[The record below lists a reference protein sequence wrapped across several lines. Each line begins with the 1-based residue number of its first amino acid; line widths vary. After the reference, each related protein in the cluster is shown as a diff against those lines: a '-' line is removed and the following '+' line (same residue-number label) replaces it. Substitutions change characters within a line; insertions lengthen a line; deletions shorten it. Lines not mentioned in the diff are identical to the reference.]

1 MKPPGSGSHYLP
13 HALPPNII
21 TLRIRILMHKF
32 WRDTNIQFITVDDIT
47 VLLQTKKLGLSL
59 KDYTV
64 SRM

>member
-1 MKPPGSGSHYLP
+1 
-13 HALPPNII
+13 
-21 TLRIRILMHKF
+21 MHKF